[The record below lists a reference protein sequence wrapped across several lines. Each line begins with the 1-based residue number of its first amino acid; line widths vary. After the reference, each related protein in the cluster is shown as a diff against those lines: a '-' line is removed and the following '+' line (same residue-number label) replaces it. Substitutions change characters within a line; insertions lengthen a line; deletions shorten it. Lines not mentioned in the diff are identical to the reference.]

1 VAGRAAVR
9 RRRAGAIAAVAVAVA
24 MTATGAYAVLP
35 ADRAA
40 PPVPPA
46 ETTHPIPG
54 VTLSPSPEPVGPS
67 IGAYGLS
74 GYAGN
79 VVVPPHGEPVTLPFP
94 TDQVFSVSRVPFGE
108 PGSGCLG
115 GGDPDGLWWVPDAGE
130 PRRIGGLS
138 APVFA
143 ADGSMLVASAPDA
156 PGTMVAVALPSLAER
171 GRTRFDAGFGPLAV
185 GVAGDLVLLRGVQ
198 GGPGSSGTAVW
209 DLATGSLTPTGQEN
223 VWAWDVAADGSV
235 LRRVDEYGAGP
246 KDIVSACVDA
256 VPLSVPLPVGGTG
269 LCGQEAMAMHGGELS
284 ASGEW
289 VYLYSGDPDTFPGH
303 LLLPASDLR
312 AGRWDPVELDP
323 AVGKPCC
330 GTPAPASSPVTC
342 SAATT
347 AATRPVRANGSPSP
361 PGSRRPRS
369 SRRTGAD
376 TALPGQAPA
385 GSPATRP
392 AGAATWATGRQGR

>member
-1 VAGRAAVR
+1 MTGRWDSRIDAALRREAASLVGGPGFGADDVVRAGRAAVR
-9 RRRAGAIAAVAVAVA
+9 RRRAGAIAGVAVAVA

-46 ETTHPIPG
+46 ETAHPTPG
-54 VTLSPSPEPVGPS
+54 VTQSPGPEPVGPP

-74 GYAGN
+74 AYAGN

-94 TDQVFSVSRVPFGE
+94 TDQVFSVSRVPE
-108 PGSGCLG
+108 AWVVET
-115 GGDPDGLWWVPDAGE
+115 PDGLWWVPDAGE

-143 ADGSMLVASAPDA
+143 ADGSMLVASALDA

-185 GVAGDLVLLRGVQ
+185 GVAGDLVLLRGAQ

-209 DLATGSLTPTGQEN
+209 DLATGGLTPTGQEN
-223 VWAWDVAADGSV
+223 VWAWDVTADGSV

-269 LCGQEAMAMHGGELS
+269 LCGQEAVAMHGGELS

-289 VYLYSGDPDTFPGH
+289 VYLYSGDPDTLRGH
-303 LLLPASDLR
+303 FLLPASDLR

-323 AVGKPCC
+323 AVGKPVLWDT
-330 GTPAPASSPVTC
+330 G
-342 SAATT
+342 
-347 AATRPVRANGSPSP
+347 GSFVAGDLLS
-361 PGSRRPRS
+361 GYHRC
-369 SRRTGAD
+369 D
-376 TALPGQAPA
+376 TAGACERLALPA
-385 GSPATRP
+385 GLPDAQIVPTY
-392 AGAATWATGRQGR
+392 GG